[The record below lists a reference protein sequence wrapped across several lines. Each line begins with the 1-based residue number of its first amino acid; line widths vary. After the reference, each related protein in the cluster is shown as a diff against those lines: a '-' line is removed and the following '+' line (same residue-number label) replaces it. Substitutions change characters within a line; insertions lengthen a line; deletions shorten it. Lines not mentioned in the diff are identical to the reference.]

1 MNNTNSLR
9 GEIGPREG
17 AKESVRDYWNSESC
31 GESYAVTQEGF
42 DLSAQEVARYRL
54 EPYILNFAKF
64 AEGFERDILEVGVG
78 MGADHLNWSL
88 SSPKSL
94 TGVDLTP
101 RAIDF
106 TEKRFARAG
115 RHTNVRIADA
125 ECLPFAD
132 GSFDIVYSW
141 GVMHHSPNTRA
152 CIEEAARV
160 LRTGGVARVM
170 VYHKWSIVGLMLWV
184 RYALLQGRPTRS
196 MADIYSHHLESP
208 GTKAYSKSDAQ
219 KMFADAGFRAVKVN
233 VQLSHGDLLEGNVGT
248 RHQGTLLKIAKAVWP
263 RSFLKIV
270 APNMGLYLLIEAVR

>member
-170 VYHKWSIVGLMLWV
+170 VYHKWSIVGLMTLGGTIAFAAKPQPGDFRVVV
-184 RYALLQGRPTRS
+184 REFEPSGT
-196 MADIYSHHLESP
+196 IP
-208 GTKAYSKSDAQ
+208 GTASSNRLVYAAILPFDFPVSRGAS
-219 KMFADAGFRAVKVN
+219 
-233 VQLSHGDLLEGNVGT
+233 T
-248 RHQGTLLKIAKAVWP
+248 
-263 RSFLKIV
+263 
-270 APNMGLYLLIEAVR
+270 